1 MILSIGF
8 QLRLF
13 LLMIITGFVIGF
25 VYDILRIIRRIIKHG
40 KFIANIQD
48 IIYWVIVTIFVFY
61 IIFTYNNGEI
71 RFYSILGV
79 FLGMIFYF
87 LLVSPLVLK
96 IAMTVIDFLAKVI
109 KTAVKIILFP
119 LKVIVKILKIPA
131 KHILSFAKWAK
142 NVTKKHLQKYE
153 RYAKIKKRKLK
164 NSIRVILKKT

>member
-79 FLGMIFYF
+79 FFRY
-87 LLVSPLVLK
+87 
-96 IAMTVIDFLAKVI
+96 DFL
-109 KTAVKIILFP
+109 FSP
-119 LKVIVKILKIPA
+119 C
-131 KHILSFAKWAK
+131 
-142 NVTKKHLQKYE
+142 
-153 RYAKIKKRKLK
+153 
-164 NSIRVILKKT
+164 